1 MKMHT
6 YIAQFAYDHGNGW
19 AVINSPS
26 PGCIEGT
33 LKRQS
38 RFQNITL
45 TSYKEI
51 EYFGNETSLMC
62 EGGVTT
68 LDKSPY
74 DIAVENGFAG
84 SETEWLESL
93 KGENGKDAT
102 INGVSTLVIEAG
114 EGISIQQINGRLILN
129 VTGGDYEGIK
139 NKPSINS
146 HKLEGNKSS
155 AELGLQDKLTFD
167 TTPVQDSNKPITS
180 GGVFNVL
187 NTLIRNG
194 SLFGGILSHRNDMPI
209 ITENNE
215 IDNRYYYIT
224 TLDGYLGNFGI
235 TLPRSGQWHIVLWNI
250 REQVWD
256 YKETDCYIGE
266 YIDQLESLLPSNV
279 SLFGGF
285 VTNGI
290 APIPYG
296 DDHRYFYLAEQA
308 GYYKDFDII
317 LYNDYFLCLIFWDE
331 LQEGWDYKVLTYTIN
346 GLSEK
351 FVPQNTLY
359 YNLGFTQFDL
369 ASTYQIGDYVT
380 YGKFLYKFINTH
392 TGEWSEND
400 VVPTNLV
407 EYINNLG
414 T

>member
-26 PGCIEGT
+26 PGYIEGT

-45 TSYKEI
+45 TSCKEI

-114 EGISIQQINGRLILN
+114 EGISIQQINGRLVLN
-129 VTGGDYEGIK
+129 VTGGDYDGVK

-155 AELGLQDKLTFD
+155 EELGLQDKLTFD

-180 GGVFNVL
+180 GGVFSAL
-187 NTLIRNG
+187 NTLITNS
-194 SLFGGILSHRNDMPI
+194 SLFGGVVGPS
-209 ITENNE
+209 
-215 IDNRYYYIT
+215 
-224 TLDGYLGNFGI
+224 
-235 TLPRSGQWHIVLWNI
+235 
-250 REQVWD
+250 
-256 YKETDCYIGE
+256 
-266 YIDQLESLLPSNV
+266 DQ
-279 SLFGGF
+279 
-285 VTNGI
+285 
-290 APIPYG
+290 IPYG
-296 DDHRYFYLAEQA
+296 DDHRYFYLASQY
-308 GYYKDFDII
+308 GSYSNFNPDIYLDETSLVM
-317 LYNDYFLCLIFWDE
+317 LYWNGGNESWQPLYLSITPFGLRE
-331 LQEGWDYKVLTYTIN
+331 VLQNYLKRDSLNE
-346 GLSEK
+346 E
-351 FVPQNTLY
+351 
-359 YNLGFTQFDL
+359 LGFQVFLNITNYL
-369 ASTYQIGDYVT
+369 AG
-380 YGKFLYKFINTH
+380 
-392 TGEWSEND
+392 D
-400 VVPTNLV
+400 VVIYEGGLYQFTTNHAAGPWIGTDAQGITVV
-407 EYINNLG
+407 EYINSH
-414 T
+414 